1 MPSRT
6 LDYGVLLILRDDAPE
21 MSEAEAATVAT

>member
-1 MPSRT
+1 MDFDRFSA
-6 LDYGVLLILRDDAPE
+6 VLLILRDDAPE